1 MKNSELQTCVLGSVS
16 TNCYLLKNKKNRGTS
31 DRGSGGSCTGNLFS
45 RIREMQGEA
54 CCNFFLTHGHYDHI
68 LAVEDVKKKIY
79 QIPVY
84 ACEKKQ
90 GLFWI
95 LPQICP
101 DTETAPVP

>member
-1 MKNSELQTCVLGSVS
+1 MHRKS
-16 TNCYLLKNKKNRGTS
+16 
-31 DRGSGGSCTGNLFS
+31 FS
-45 RIREMQGEA
+45 RIREMQA
-54 CCNFFLTHGHYDHI
+54 KPAAIFLTHGHYDHI
-68 LAVEDVKKKIY
+68 LAVEDVKKEY